1 MSYFRQLR
9 LPIGRLS
16 DTPYVVV
23 DTETT
28 GLNPDIDRVVEVAAL
43 RFESGRVTDR
53 FESLIDP
60 GRDIP
65 AEASE
70 QHHLLYE
77 DLEGSPPLEAVED
90 ELADFVGED
99 LVVAHNARFDRAFLP
114 CLESKTWVCSQ
125 RAARHQWPHAKK
137 HRNQFLRY
145 WLKLDGAGI
154 RSAAAHRAG
163 GDAIVTG
170 HIFHR
175 ELIEYEVAHPDASMD
190 DFMRHVES
198 PVVVTRLPFGKH
210 RGQLIA
216 DVPISYLQWAIRN
229 MIDLDPDVRFAI
241 ESQID
246 RHFGIEDAA

>member
-1 MSYFRQLR
+1 MTNFRQLR

-28 GLNPDIDRVVEVAAL
+28 GLDPDIDRVVEVAAF

-77 DLEGSPPLEAVED
+77 DVEGSPPLEAIE
-90 ELADFVGED
+90 EQLADFVGVD
-99 LVVAHNARFDRAFLP
+99 PVVAHNARFDRSFLP
-114 CLESKTWVCSQ
+114 SLEGKTWICSQ
-125 RAARHQWPHAKK
+125 RAARHQWPHANKY
-137 HRNQFLRY
+137 RNQYLRY
-145 WLKLDGAGI
+145 WLKLDGPGI
-154 RSAAAHRAG
+154 RAAAAHRAG

-170 HIFHR
+170 HIFHL
-175 ELIEYEVAHPDASMD
+175 ELKAYETAHPDAGMD

-210 RGQLIA
+210 RGQLIGE
-216 DVPISYLQWAIRN
+216 VPVSYLQWAIRN
-229 MIDLDPDVRFAI
+229 VTNLDPDLRFAI
-241 ESQID
+241 ENQID